1 MDLLRESRPELTAAT
16 LTRRHNVSLAVLKQF
31 CGKSVPDIPS
41 DTHTKTQGAEIQT
54 IKPQFS
60 STRETLSFFAIGAES
75 VGARLVLEGSSIG
88 SPLCPRNSV
97 PPGLVQYSGNRLKSS
112 PVWAKIP
119 ERSKLDERKS
129 HPQRRRERIGESS
142 VTRVA
147 HFTPPAWILHTDLS
161 CIPTPRK
168 PI

>member
-88 SPLCPRNSV
+88 SPLCLRNPV
-97 PPGLVQYSGNRLKSS
+97 PPETRPIFRESVEVKSRL
-112 PVWAKIP
+112 
-119 ERSKLDERKS
+119 
-129 HPQRRRERIGESS
+129 GENS
-142 VTRVA
+142 RA
-147 HFTPPAWILHTDLS
+147 FQA
-161 CIPTPRK
+161 R
-168 PI
+168 